1 MRSFVRLWRTVCTI
15 DWIFFKKARKISK
28 KTLDFA
34 FKICYNGYTEI
45 LNVSISDFL
54 EDIIMLKLIIGVK
67 GTGKTKTL
75 INLVNGALEVTKG
88 DVVCIEKGTQL
99 RYDIKPA
106 ARLIDA
112 DEYMIADAQALYGFI
127 AGILASNHDVTD
139 LFVDGTLKI
148 CCKDMCAFDK
158 LLNALDA
165 LLEKININL
174 TMTVSMPI
182 EEASETVK
190 KYL

>member
-1 MRSFVRLWRTVCTI
+1 
-15 DWIFFKKARKISK
+15 
-28 KTLDFA
+28 
-34 FKICYNGYTEI
+34 
-45 LNVSISDFL
+45 
-54 EDIIMLKLIIGVK
+54 MLKLIIGVK

-106 ARLIDA
+106 ARLVNA
-112 DEYMIADAQALYGFI
+112 DEYMITSAPALYGFI

-139 LFVDGTLKI
+139 LFVDGTLRI
-148 CCKDMCAFDK
+148 CQRDMAAFDQM
-158 LLNALDA
+158 LLDLEK

-174 TMTVSMPI
+174 TLTVSMPI
-182 EEASETVK
+182 EDASETVRK
-190 KYL
+190 FA